1 MSKRHKVP
9 RCSRSEEPDPGA
21 GRSPAGLGRR
31 RGRAGAQCWP
41 SPGRGPADSASGQ
54 EVTQKTV
61 RDVEKRGP
69 RWVRNPG
76 RPAQIRAPR
85 LSLLGWGRGR
95 SWGWR
100 TSRGIG
106 GRGRSGRPRRVG
118 APRPREPKAAVQS
131 EAGGDCRR
139 RLWAGLGPAPGPW
152 VGRVA
157 QWRGWQRTAEGRG
170 GEGRGKG
177 ESGWNLGNGRRGTP
191 EHSPVQPLVK
201 IHL

>member
-1 MSKRHKVP
+1 MEP
-9 RCSRSEEPDPGA
+9 RKKGDRELRASGRGRGRGA

-106 GRGRSGRPRRVG
+106 RRGRSGRPRRDWAAKQPCLPG
-118 APRPREPKAAVQS
+118 GLAPRPLTALPCLLRP
-131 EAGGDCRR
+131 
-139 RLWAGLGPAPGPW
+139 
-152 VGRVA
+152 
-157 QWRGWQRTAEGRG
+157 RTRCG
-170 GEGRGKG
+170 
-177 ESGWNLGNGRRGTP
+177 SS
-191 EHSPVQPLVK
+191 SPMWSASSAWG
-201 IHL
+201 